1 MTTTQPIPAH
11 DLPAPSQAGAIRES
25 VSRAY
30 ADAVT
35 RGSSCCGTQTA
46 CGPTAEKAESI
57 GYSAAELASVPSEAT
72 GTTFGC
78 GNPTALTE
86 IAPGDVVLDLGSGA
100 GLDLILAARRVG
112 PTGRVIGVDMTD
124 EMIERARKNV
134 AAAGL
139 SNVEIRKGIIEE
151 LPVETGSVDW
161 IISNCVLNL
170 SPEKPRVFAEVARV
184 LKPGGRMLVSD
195 IVAEE
200 MPDWAKQ
207 SISLYVSCLSG
218 AIAEADYLGG
228 LRAAGLADVEVR
240 DRFVYDAESLLGFA
254 ADAEDELMKLF
265 AEMGLPQTR
274 ETALALARQLE
285 GKIASVRVFGRK
297 PLAS

>member
-1 MTTTQPIPAH
+1 MSHAQPNEV
-11 DLPAPSQAGAIRES
+11 RES

-35 RGSSCCGTQTA
+35 RGSSCCGSQSSCA
-46 CGPTAEKAESI
+46 PTTDKAESI
-57 GYSAAELASVPSEAT
+57 GYSPAELAGVPSEAT

-86 IAPGDVVLDLGSGA
+86 IGPGDVVVDLGSGA
-100 GLDLILAARRVG
+100 GLDLILAARKVG
-112 PTGRVIGVDMTD
+112 PTGKVIGVDMTD
-124 EMIERARKNV
+124 AMIERARQNV

-139 SNVEIRKGIIEE
+139 SNVEIRKGIIEA

-170 SPEKPRVFAEVARV
+170 SPEKPKVFAEVARV

-195 IVAEE
+195 IVAEHI
-200 MPDWAKQ
+200 PDWAKQ
-207 SISLYVSCLSG
+207 SISLYVSCVAG
-218 AIAEADYLGG
+218 AIPEAEYLGG
-228 LRAAGLADVEVR
+228 LRAAGLADVTVR
-240 DRFVYDAESLLGFA
+240 DRFVYDAESLVGFA
-254 ADAEDELMKLF
+254 SDAQGELMALLGKL
-265 AEMGLPQTR
+265 GLPPTR
-274 ETALALARQLE
+274 ETILGLAKQLE

-297 PLAS
+297 PMAQD

>member
-1 MTTTQPIPAH
+1 MTSNQP
-11 DLPAPSQAGAIRES
+11 DQVRES

-30 ADAVT
+30 AEAVT
-35 RGSSCCGTQTA
+35 KGSACCGGQTS
-46 CGPTAEKAESI
+46 CGSPSTERAEAL
-57 GYSAAELASVPSEAT
+57 GYTSAELASVPGEAT

-112 PTGRVIGVDMTD
+112 PSGRVIGVDMTD
-124 EMIERARKNV
+124 EMIERARRNV
-134 AAAGL
+134 ASAGL
-139 SNVEIRKGIIEE
+139 TSVEIRKGIIEN

-170 SPEKPRVFAEVARV
+170 SPEKPKVFAEIARV

-195 IVAEE
+195 IVASD
-200 MPDWAKQ
+200 MPEWARQ
-207 SISLYVSCLSG
+207 SISLYVSCVAG
-218 AIAEADYLGG
+218 AIPEGDYVGG
-228 LRAAGLADVEVR
+228 LRAAGLGDVEVR
-240 DRFVYDAESLLGFA
+240 DRLVYDAETILGFA
-254 ADAEDELMKLF
+254 SDAEAELF
-265 AEMGLPQTR
+265 AMLEKLGLPPTR
-274 ETALALARQLE
+274 ESALGLARQLE